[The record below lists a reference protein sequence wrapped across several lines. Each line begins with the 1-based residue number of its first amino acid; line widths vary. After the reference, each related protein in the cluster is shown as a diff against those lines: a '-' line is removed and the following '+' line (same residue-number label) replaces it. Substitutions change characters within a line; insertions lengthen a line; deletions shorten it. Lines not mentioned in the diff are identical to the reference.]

1 MKMWTMIAAL
11 MLMVPCALAQLPPD
25 AVQLDKVKIS
35 EKVKTQNIDPV
46 TLQPADPALG
56 TFEYNGVTY
65 GMSDAASKTAFM
77 KSPEVFAAAAEK
89 ARWEQNFIASM
100 SEIWCPVTDEI
111 SPGGNTK
118 WEKIGLTWESCCQFC
133 NDTVTD
139 EDFPRALDRLKIR
152 AAKSLEALGGTPK
165 YTEGASSPVE
175 GAINLNATTTTAE
188 APAAA
193 PAGAAAAATCEPAYL
208 KGTDLQPTYAGGIA
222 KLIENRCMEC
232 HRAGGLAPMTLNTL
246 GEIRKWQKNMK
257 THITNGTMPPW
268 PGAGNFSNAKALT
281 PKEKETFLAW
291 IDAGYAPGEG
301 AYAPEKKI
309 GEWLIGE
316 PEQTIQL
323 EEYTVPENDA
333 DHIRTAEVD
342 LGASE
347 DKWIVAAEVQADAFL
362 VLQVNAGPLGAYH
375 KGQTALHLPE
385 GYGFKVKKGEKVPV
399 RVYYTKEKGWEETDS
414 TTRIGVQFAKDPA
427 SIKHEVLTE
436 RLANDDFTIKAGAD
450 KAEVSATYT
459 FAADGEILGFNPVTK
474 LRAKSVT
481 ITAKTPDGKTTEL
494 VNIAKWDNNYHF
506 QYMLC
511 APQAAPKGTVVTVTA
526 VYDNSAM
533 NPANPDATQDAKAGP
548 NGELLEG
555 WMLYSP
561 ATGGA
566 TQTAQAADSAVQ
578 TAHAS
583 GGCEKCKA
591 RAAAAGQ

>member
-1 MKMWTMIAAL
+1 MKMWTMAAAAL
-11 MLMVPCALAQLPPD
+11 MLIVPCALAQLPPD

-35 EKVKTQNIDPV
+35 EKVKTTDIDPV
-46 TLQPADPALG
+46 TLKPADPKLG
-56 TFEYNGVTY
+56 TVENGGVKY
-65 GMSDAASKTAFM
+65 GLSDAASKDAFA
-77 KSPEVFAAAAEK
+77 KDPAKYVAAAEK

-100 SEIWCPVTDEI
+100 SAIWCPVTDEI

-118 WEKIGLTWESCCQFC
+118 WEKLGLQWESCCQFC
-133 NDTVTD
+133 NDTVQD
-139 EDFPRALDRLKIR
+139 SDFDNGLTRLKVR
-152 AAKSLEALGGTPK
+152 AAKSWDAMGGMAK

-175 GAINLNATTTTAE
+175 GAINLNATTTTDAP
-188 APAAA
+188 APAA
-193 PAGAAAAATCEPAYL
+193 GGAAAATCEPAYL

-222 KLIENRCMEC
+222 KLIEYRCQEC
-232 HRAGGLAPMTLNTL
+232 HRTGGISPMTLNTL

-268 PGAGNFSNAKALT
+268 PGAGNFANAKALT

-301 AYAPEKKI
+301 AYAPEHKL
-309 GEWLIGE
+309 GEWIIGE

-323 EEYTVPENDA
+323 EEYKVPADDA
-333 DHIRTAEVD
+333 DHIRNAEVD

-362 VLQVNAGPLGAYH
+362 VLEVNAGPLGAYH
-375 KGQTALHLPE
+375 KGQTYLHLPE

-399 RVYYTKEKGWEETDS
+399 RVYYTKEKGWEEVDS
-414 TTRIGVQFAKDPA
+414 TTRIGVQFAKDAA

-436 RLANDDFTIKAGAD
+436 RLSNDDFTIKAGAD

-474 LRAKSVT
+474 LRAKSIK
-481 ITAKTPDGKTTEL
+481 ITAKTPDGKTAEL
-494 VNIAKWDNNYHF
+494 LSIGHWDNNYHF

-533 NPANPDATQDAKAGP
+533 NAANPDATQDAKAGL

-561 ATGGA
+561 T
-566 TQTAQAADSAVQ
+566 
-578 TAHAS
+578 
-583 GGCEKCKA
+583 K
-591 RAAAAGQ
+591 